1 MAVAE
6 LDGDRIVVEVEYRD
20 RDMVREVPGAKW
32 VRDRTWRCPRT
43 WAVCLALR
51 GVFGDRLEVGP
62 ELEEWA
68 WTELETRVRPATEL
82 RERAMDV
89 DADSEWVR
97 SNLEFGGLLRQSQ
110 RTGVDFLHQAWDA
123 VLGDDMGLGKT
134 VQAIA
139 ALELSDSYPALVV
152 CPKSVKQTWADE
164 YAKWAP
170 HRDVLVASKP
180 RDFTATPDVLVVN
193 WESLRTHSR
202 LAGYGSIRLTE
213 KDREEKALN
222 RDWAVV
228 VADEAHRAKNPT
240 AKQTRALWGI
250 GRTARRRIAMT
261 GTPVANEPQDFWSL
275 LHFIAPDE
283 WPSRSSFMDRYCLM
297 TSALWGG
304 VEVLGLRPDTK
315 DEFYRAVDSRF
326 LRRSKELVA
335 RDLPPKTYV
344 TRETPMSSKQ
354 ARAYKQM
361 CDSQVAWLGDDAVA
375 AFDPLTVLTRQLQ
388 FAAAY
393 AEVTGE
399 TVTLQDP
406 SCKVD
411 GVLDLLE
418 DMPSSEQL
426 VVFAQSRQL
435 IDLCE
440 VRLIKN
446 GVTCGRVTGSEN
458 EQQRNAAVRRF
469 QSGDLRVILL
479 TLGAGSTGITLT
491 SASTLCFLQRS
502 FNQVDNLQAEDRV
515 HRIGQAAETV
525 TIVDLITPGTVEETV
540 VKPTLQDKSFILSE
554 ITRDRDALRRALAAP
569 QHT

>member
-344 TRETPMSSKQ
+344 TRETPMSPKQ
-354 ARAYKQM
+354 AQAYKQM

-440 VRLIKN
+440 ARLIKN

-525 TIVDLITPGTVEETV
+525 TIVDLITPGTVEETI
-540 VKPTLQDKSFILSE
+540 VKPALQNKSFILSE